1 MSRFLRLIDKSEEGH
16 SVSECTSMPDEK
28 KRIVH
33 FEMSLLVDI
42 NAKGKILPLK
52 CSRLIFSETDF
63 QALW

>member
-28 KRIVH
+28 KGIVH

-42 NAKGKILPLK
+42 NAKGRQESLYQMVWP
-52 CSRLIFSETDF
+52 SSN
-63 QALW
+63 